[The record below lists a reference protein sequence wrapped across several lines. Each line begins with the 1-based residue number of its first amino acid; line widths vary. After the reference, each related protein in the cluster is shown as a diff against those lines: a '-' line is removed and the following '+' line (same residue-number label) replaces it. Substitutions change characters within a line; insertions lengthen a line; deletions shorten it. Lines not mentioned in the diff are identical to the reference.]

1 MDQSDTLATIY
12 DADDE
17 MPGLMCDHPEP
28 SSQNKIPD
36 VHEEDLEDRKFLS
49 YVHQTTDPSSWRLIL
64 PTIDQVLIA
73 QHPRVVLDYLRF
85 IDSYNEVSSSL
96 HKIRALKIP
105 ADTVQSVLDHPSVAT
120 PAAEFIPE
128 IRELKLRL
136 KAHSA

>member
-1 MDQSDTLATIY
+1 MDQSDALTTIY

-17 MPGLMCDHPEP
+17 MPALMYDHPEP

>member
-1 MDQSDTLATIY
+1 MDQSDALTTIY

-28 SSQNKIPD
+28 ASQNKIPD
-36 VHEEDLEDRKFLS
+36 VHEGDLEDRKFLS

-73 QHPRVVLDYLRF
+73 QHPRVVLAYLRF
-85 IDSYNEVSSSL
+85 IDSYNEVASSL